1 MSLGNVC
8 LATDLTVYWG
18 KAHIMKTENVELFT
32 SVEAADEAVKTAMA
46 GVVSALVTATGVVRK
61 AVLTYR
67 HAGLDDKKIGDR
79 VRGLLLKSVNRRTI
93 NHALLQAG
101 IRSRAVRC
109 DVKYSRDGLLSVGLV
124 EPKAEKA
131 EKPEPTEP
139 ADEGGEGD
147 EGGTDEPVNPAVEL
161 ARHALRLCG
170 GDMEKAAVALKAAL
184 GNLA

>member
-1 MSLGNVC
+1 
-8 LATDLTVYWG
+8 
-18 KAHIMKTENVELFT
+18 MKTIETELFATVEL
-32 SVEAADEAVKTAMA
+32 ADEAVKTAMA

-79 VRGLLLKSVNRRTI
+79 VRKLLLASVNRRTV
-93 NHALLQAG
+93 NHALLAAG

-109 DVKYSRDGLLSVGLV
+109 DVKYDRDGFISAGLV
-124 EPKAEKA
+124 EPKPEKA
-131 EKPEPTEP
+131 EKPEP

-147 EGGTDEPVNPAVEL
+147 EGGTDEGPVNPAVEL